1 MENDVHINI
10 CIIYKSMKNQTITV
24 IGYYDHNNTGDEQYK
39 LTFKKMIEDNLP
51 NDMKMKY
58 NIRFLD
64 CDKLKR
70 TEISEAEIIIM
81 GGGDILNN
89 YFLDEI
95 NEKFKNRKNKII
107 AVSVGLPYINILVKT
122 EKLSIID
129 YIFLRTEQ
137 DMETFGRYF
146 QKDRLFYLPDI
157 SYYLKKMDKPKQKNE
172 MCNILD
178 GIKKSGRNIIAF
190 CLNRHI
196 YSSSR
201 DSNYKDIVSEFAKT
215 VEFLVEQKYFIVLL
229 PFNTNGKVSEND
241 VIFHTDIYN
250 LLDKNS
256 RRNVLNITHCLDVM
270 EMYDIFT
277 YFYLVIPMRFHAC
290 LFSIY
295 QNVPLIP
302 ILTTKKV
309 TNVLLD
315 IKWTHSYKLDTDEND
330 IPLKMESSILIS
342 KINDVLGVEA
352 SKKQKNVMKFM
363 LCGQTKDGMKELK
376 ESLLLANDV
385 LKAKMVNPIK
395 ELMKIITSKN
405 NDKISTYINVNKITI
420 DVLIKKLCE
429 HLNQDKLDL
438 SNISDESK
446 RDVVEM
452 VSFYL
457 TNGYD
462 SKYNYGLMS
471 KMFEWILCDNQKN
484 GIPKNHNVNGL
495 FNMNFVDQ
503 NDYSGTHRSGWQHV
517 INALKEQNNDLSDI
531 LLDLS
536 IDKTFHW
543 KENIGKSVGIIPY
556 KKEWVGFLHHTF
568 DTTFSEYNC
577 EVLLKKESFRDSL
590 PNCRGIMVFSK
601 QLKEKLEIELKKI
614 GFEIKIS
621 VLCHPTDLVNLEE
634 FKWSKFLSNN
644 DKKVVNVGGWMRNI
658 FSFYN
663 LFIPRNYSFETK
675 GRGFISRF
683 IMRHQEFDTIRKVAL
698 KGRCMDNYFPKENKD
713 ENEMMND
720 IAKNIIKNCCQ
731 HQSGNNWYK
740 HNEDYIDRI
749 RNSVDVIEHLCDT
762 DYDKLLSEN
771 IVFLNLIDASAVNTV
786 IECIIRNTPLIIN
799 RRPAIVEILGDEYPL
814 YYGDSDGNTDD
825 DYSMNHQVVEL
836 LSDTKKLKSAYK
848 YLMNFDKTRFSVGNF
863 MTDFTK
869 ILTLIDA
876 TLSRECKL

>member
-1 MENDVHINI
+1 
-10 CIIYKSMKNQTITV
+10 MKNQTITV

-39 LTFKKMIEDNLP
+39 LTFNKMIVDNLP
-51 NDMKMKY
+51 YDRNTKY
-58 NIRFLD
+58 NIRFVD
-64 CDKLKR
+64 CDKLKK
-70 TEISEAEIIIM
+70 TEIIETEIIIL

-95 NEKFKNRKNKII
+95 NEKFKNKKNKII

-146 QKDRLFYLPDI
+146 QKERLFYLPDI
-157 SYYLKKMDKPKQKNE
+157 SYYLKNIDISKQRNE
-172 MCNILD
+172 SCNVLD
-178 GIKKSGRNIIAF
+178 GIKKSGTKIIAF

-201 DSNYKDIVSEFAKT
+201 EANYKDIVAEFAKT
-215 VEFLVEQKYFIVLL
+215 VAYLVDQKYFIVLL
-229 PFNTNGKVSEND
+229 PFNTNDKVSEND

-250 LLDKNS
+250 ILDKKA
-256 RRNVLNITHCLDVM
+256 RKNVLNITSTLNVM
-270 EMYDIFT
+270 EMYDIFS
-277 YFYLVIPMRFHAC
+277 YFYLVVPMRFHAC

-315 IKWTHSYKLDTDEND
+315 IKWSHSYKLDTDEND
-330 IPLKMESSILIS
+330 IPLKMDSSILIS
-342 KINDVLGVEA
+342 KINDVLDVDV
-352 SKKQKNVMKFM
+352 SKKQKKKFA
-363 LCGQTKDGMKELK
+363 LCDQTKDRMTELR
-376 ESLLLANDV
+376 EFLLFACDV
-385 LKAKMVNPIK
+385 FKAKMANPVK
-395 ELMKIITSKN
+395 ELMKIITSKT
-405 NDKISTYINVNKITI
+405 NDKINTYINVNKIIIENLTA
-420 DVLIKKLCE
+420 KLCE
-429 HLNQDKLDL
+429 FLKKDNLDL
-438 SNISDESK
+438 SNVSGESK
-446 RDVVEM
+446 MNVVEI

-462 SKYNYGLMS
+462 SKYNYGLMT
-471 KMFEWILCDNQKN
+471 KMFEKGYNYREEWEWILCENQKN
-484 GIPKNHNVNGL
+484 GLPKMNNNVNGL

-517 INALKEQNNDLSDI
+517 INALKEQNNDSSDI

-543 KENIGKSVGIIPY
+543 KESVGKSVGIIPY
-556 KKEWVGFLHHTF
+556 KKEWMGFLHHTF
-568 DTTFSEYNC
+568 DTTFSNYNC
-577 EVLLKKESFRDSL
+577 EELLTKESFRESL

-601 QLKEKLEIELKKI
+601 QLKERLEFELKKI

-621 VLCHPTDLVNLEE
+621 VLCHPTDLVNIEE

-675 GRGFISRF
+675 GKGLISRF
-683 IMRHQEFDTIRKVAL
+683 FMKHQEFDTIRKVAL
-698 KGRCMDNYFPKENKD
+698 KGRCMDNYFPKEKND
-713 ENEMMND
+713 TVNDTVNE
-720 IAKNIIKNCCQ
+720 IAKQIIKNCCQ
-731 HQSGNNWYK
+731 NKSGNNWYK

-749 RNSVDVIEHLCDT
+749 KSSVEVIDHLCDT

-799 RRPAIVEILGDEYPL
+799 RRPAIVEILGEEYPL

-825 DYSMNHQVVEL
+825 DYNMNYQVVEL

-848 YLMNFDKTRFSVGNF
+848 YLLNFDKTKFSFGSF
-863 MTDFTK
+863 MSDFTK
-869 ILTLIDA
+869 IVTLVDA
-876 TLSRECKL
+876 TSSRIYTL

>member
-1 MENDVHINI
+1 
-10 CIIYKSMKNQTITV
+10 MKNQTISV

-39 LTFKKMIEDNLP
+39 LTFKKMIVDNLP
-51 NDMKMKY
+51 YDRNTKY
-58 NIRFLD
+58 NIRFVD
-64 CDKLKR
+64 CDKLKK
-70 TEISEAEIIIM
+70 TEIIETEIIIL

-95 NEKFKNRKNKII
+95 NEKFKNKKNKII
-107 AVSVGLPYINILVKT
+107 AVSVGLPYINILIKT

-146 QKDRLFYLPDI
+146 QKERLFYLPDI
-157 SYYLKKMDKPKQKNE
+157 SYYLKNIDISKQRNAS
-172 MCNILD
+172 CNVLD
-178 GIKKSGRNIIAF
+178 GIKKSGTKIIAF

-201 DSNYKDIVSEFAKT
+201 EANYKDIVAEFAKAIAY
-215 VEFLVEQKYFIVLL
+215 LVEQKYYIVLL
-229 PFNTNGKVSEND
+229 PFNTNDKVSEND

-250 LLDKNS
+250 ILDKKA
-256 RRNVLNITHCLDVM
+256 RKNVLNITSTLDVM
-270 EMYDIFT
+270 EMYDIFS
-277 YFYLVIPMRFHAC
+277 YFYLVVPMRFHAC

-315 IKWTHSYKLDTDEND
+315 IKWSHSYKLDTDEND
-330 IPLKMESSILIS
+330 IPLKMDSSILIS
-342 KINDVLGVEA
+342 KINDVLDVDV
-352 SKKQKNVMKFM
+352 SKKQKKKFAF
-363 LCGQTKDGMKELK
+363 CDQTKDRMTELR
-376 ESLLLANDV
+376 EFLLMACDI
-385 LKAKMVNPIK
+385 LKAKMASPVK
-395 ELMKIITSKN
+395 ELLKIITSKT
-405 NDKISTYINVNKITI
+405 NDKIRTYINVNKTI
-420 DVLIKKLCE
+420 IENLTVKLCE
-429 HLNQDKLDL
+429 FLKKDRLEL
-438 SNISDESK
+438 SNVSEESK
-446 RDVVEM
+446 MNVVEI

-462 SKYNYGLMS
+462 SKYNYGLTS
-471 KMFEWILCDNQKN
+471 KMFEKGYNHRDEWEWILCDNQKN
-484 GIPKNHNVNGL
+484 GLPNLNNVNGL

-503 NDYSGTHRSGWQHV
+503 NDYSGSHRSGWQHV
-517 INALKEQNNDLSDI
+517 INALNGQNNDSSDI

-543 KENIGKSVGIIPY
+543 KECVGKSVGIIPY

-568 DTTFSEYNC
+568 DTTFSNYNC
-577 EVLLKKESFRDSL
+577 EELLKKDSFRESL

-601 QLKEKLEIELKKI
+601 QLKERLEFELKKI

-644 DKKVVNVGGWMRNI
+644 DKKVVHVGGWMRNI

-675 GRGFISRF
+675 GKGFISRF
-683 IMRHQEFDTIRKVAL
+683 LMSHQEYDTIRKVAL
-698 KGRCMDNYFPKENKD
+698 KGRCMDNYFPKGKND
-713 ENEMMND
+713 EDEDAIVND
-720 IAKNIIKNCCQ
+720 IAKKIIKNCCQ
-731 HQSGNNWYK
+731 HKSGNNWYK
-740 HNEDYIDRI
+740 HNEDYISRI
-749 RNSVDVIEHLCDT
+749 KSSVEVIDHLCDT

-799 RRPAIVEILGDEYPL
+799 RRPAIVEILGEDYPL

-825 DYSMNHQVVEL
+825 DYTMNHQVVEI
-836 LSDTKKLKSAYK
+836 LSDTKKIKSAYK
-848 YLMNFDKTRFSVGNF
+848 YLLNFDKTKFSVESF
-863 MTDFTK
+863 ISDFTK
-869 ILTLIDA
+869 IVTLVDA
-876 TLSRECKL
+876 TSSRVYTL

>member
-1 MENDVHINI
+1 
-10 CIIYKSMKNQTITV
+10 MKNQTITV

-39 LTFKKMIEDNLP
+39 LTFKKMIVDNLP
-51 NDMKMKY
+51 YDRNTKY
-58 NIRFLD
+58 NIRFVD
-64 CDKLKR
+64 CDKLKK
-70 TEISEAEIIIM
+70 TEIIETEIIIL

-95 NEKFKNRKNKII
+95 NEKFKNKKNKII
-107 AVSVGLPYINILVKT
+107 AVSVGLPYINILIKT

-146 QKDRLFYLPDI
+146 QKERLFYLPDI
-157 SYYLKKMDKPKQKNE
+157 SYYLKNIDISKQRNAS
-172 MCNILD
+172 CNVLD
-178 GIKKSGRNIIAF
+178 GIKKSGTKIIAF

-201 DSNYKDIVSEFAKT
+201 EANYKDIVAEFAKAIAY
-215 VEFLVEQKYFIVLL
+215 LVEQKYYIVLL
-229 PFNTNGKVSEND
+229 PFNTNDKVSEND

-250 LLDKNS
+250 ILDKKA
-256 RRNVLNITHCLDVM
+256 RKNVLNITSTLDVM
-270 EMYDIFT
+270 EMYDIFS
-277 YFYLVIPMRFHAC
+277 YFYLVVPMRFHAC

-315 IKWTHSYKLDTDEND
+315 IKWPHSYKLDTDEND
-330 IPLKMESSILIS
+330 IPLKMDSSILIS
-342 KINDVLGVEA
+342 KINDVLDVDV
-352 SKKQKNVMKFM
+352 SKKQKKKFAF
-363 LCGQTKDGMKELK
+363 CDQTKDRMTELR
-376 ESLLLANDV
+376 EFLLMACDIF
-385 LKAKMVNPIK
+385 KAKMTSPVK
-395 ELMKIITSKN
+395 ELLKIITSKT
-405 NDKISTYINVNKITI
+405 NDKISTYINVNKIIIENLT
-420 DVLIKKLCE
+420 VKLCE
-429 HLNQDKLDL
+429 FLKKDRLEL
-438 SNISDESK
+438 SNVSEESK
-446 RDVVEM
+446 MNVVEI

-462 SKYNYGLMS
+462 SKYNYGLTS
-471 KMFEWILCDNQKN
+471 KMFEKGYNHRDEWEWILCDNQKN
-484 GIPKNHNVNGL
+484 GLPNLNNVNGL

-503 NDYSGTHRSGWQHV
+503 NDYSGSHRSGWQHV
-517 INALKEQNNDLSDI
+517 INALKGQNNDSSDI

-543 KENIGKSVGIIPY
+543 KECVGKSVGIIPY

-568 DTTFSEYNC
+568 DTTFSNYNC
-577 EVLLKKESFRDSL
+577 EELLKKDSFRESL

-601 QLKEKLEIELKKI
+601 QLKERLEFELKKI

-644 DKKVVNVGGWMRNI
+644 DKKVVHVGGWMRNI

-675 GRGFISRF
+675 GKGFISRF
-683 IMRHQEFDTIRKVAL
+683 LMSHQEYDTIRKVAL
-698 KGRCMDNYFPKENKD
+698 KGRCMDNYFPKGKND
-713 ENEMMND
+713 EDEDAIVND
-720 IAKNIIKNCCQ
+720 IAKKIIKNCCQ
-731 HQSGNNWYK
+731 HKSGNNWYK
-740 HNEDYIDRI
+740 HNEDYISRI
-749 RNSVDVIEHLCDT
+749 KSSVEVIDHLCDT

-799 RRPAIVEILGDEYPL
+799 RRPAIVEILGEDYPL

-825 DYSMNHQVVEL
+825 DYTMNHQVVEI
-836 LSDTKKLKSAYK
+836 LSDTKKIKSAYK
-848 YLMNFDKTRFSVGNF
+848 YLLNFDKTKFSVESF
-863 MTDFTK
+863 ISDFTK
-869 ILTLIDA
+869 IVTLVDA
-876 TLSRECKL
+876 TSSRVYTL

>member
-1 MENDVHINI
+1 
-10 CIIYKSMKNQTITV
+10 MKNQTITV

-39 LTFKKMIEDNLP
+39 LTFNKMIVDNLP
-51 NDMKMKY
+51 YDRNTKY
-58 NIRFLD
+58 NIRFVD
-64 CDKLKR
+64 CDKLKK
-70 TEISEAEIIIM
+70 TEIIGTEIIIL

-95 NEKFKNRKNKII
+95 NEKFKNKKNKII

-146 QKDRLFYLPDI
+146 QKERLFYLPDI
-157 SYYLKKMDKPKQKNE
+157 SYYLKNIDISKQRNE
-172 MCNILD
+172 SCNVLD
-178 GIKKSGRNIIAF
+178 GIKKSGTKIIAF

-201 DSNYKDIVSEFAKT
+201 EANYKDIVAEFAKT
-215 VEFLVEQKYFIVLL
+215 VAYLVDQKYFIVLL
-229 PFNTNGKVSEND
+229 PFNTNDKVSEND

-250 LLDKNS
+250 ILDKKA
-256 RRNVLNITHCLDVM
+256 RKNVLNITSTLNVM
-270 EMYDIFT
+270 EMYDIFS
-277 YFYLVIPMRFHAC
+277 YFYLVVPMRFHAC

-315 IKWTHSYKLDTDEND
+315 IKWSHSYKLDTDEND
-330 IPLKMESSILIS
+330 IPLKMDSSILIS
-342 KINDVLGVEA
+342 KINDVLDVDV
-352 SKKQKNVMKFM
+352 SKKQKKKFA
-363 LCGQTKDGMKELK
+363 LCDQTKDRMTELR
-376 ESLLLANDV
+376 EFLLFACDV
-385 LKAKMVNPIK
+385 FKAKMANPVK
-395 ELMKIITSKN
+395 ELMKIITSKT
-405 NDKISTYINVNKITI
+405 NDKINTYINVNKIIIENLTA
-420 DVLIKKLCE
+420 KLCE
-429 HLNQDKLDL
+429 FLKKDNLDL
-438 SNISDESK
+438 SNVSGESK
-446 RDVVEM
+446 MNVVEI

-462 SKYNYGLMS
+462 SKYNYGLMT
-471 KMFEWILCDNQKN
+471 KMFEKGYNYREEWEWILCENQKN
-484 GIPKNHNVNGL
+484 GLPKMNNNVNGL

-517 INALKEQNNDLSDI
+517 INALKEQNNDSSDI

-543 KENIGKSVGIIPY
+543 KESVGKSVGIIPY
-556 KKEWVGFLHHTF
+556 KKEWMGFLHHTF
-568 DTTFSEYNC
+568 DTTFSNYNC
-577 EVLLKKESFRDSL
+577 EELLTKESFRESL

-601 QLKEKLEIELKKI
+601 QLKEKLEMELKKI

-621 VLCHPTDLVNLEE
+621 VLCHPTDLVNIEE

-675 GRGFISRF
+675 GKGLISRF
-683 IMRHQEFDTIRKVAL
+683 FMKHQEFDTIRKVAL
-698 KGRCMDNYFPKENKD
+698 KGRCMDNYFPKEKND
-713 ENEMMND
+713 TVNDTVNE
-720 IAKNIIKNCCQ
+720 IAKQIIKNCCQ
-731 HQSGNNWYK
+731 NKSGNNWYK

-749 RNSVDVIEHLCDT
+749 KSSVEVIDHLCDT

-799 RRPAIVEILGDEYPL
+799 RRPAIVEILGEEYPL

-825 DYSMNHQVVEL
+825 DYNMNYQVVEL

-848 YLMNFDKTRFSVGNF
+848 YLLNFDKTKFSFGSF
-863 MTDFTK
+863 MSDFTK
-869 ILTLIDA
+869 IVTLVDA
-876 TLSRECKL
+876 TSSRVYKL

>member
-1 MENDVHINI
+1 
-10 CIIYKSMKNQTITV
+10 MKNQTISI
-24 IGYYDHNNTGDEQYK
+24 IGYYDHSNTGDEQYK
-39 LTFKKMIEDNLP
+39 ITFVKMITENLP
-51 NDMKMKY
+51 YDRNIKY
-58 NIRFLD
+58 SIRFVD
-64 CDKLKR
+64 CDKLKE
-70 TEISEAEIIIM
+70 TEITETEIIIL

-89 YFLDEI
+89 YFLDKL
-95 NEKFKNRKNKII
+95 NEKFKNKKNKII

-137 DMETFGRYF
+137 DMETLGRYF
-146 QKDRLFYLPDI
+146 QKERLFYLPDI
-157 SYYLKKMDKPKQKNE
+157 SCYLKLIDKPKNKNVL
-172 MCNILD
+172 CNVLD
-178 GIKKSGRNIIAF
+178 GIKKSGTKIIAF

-196 YSSSR
+196 YSSSL

-215 VEFLVEQKYFIVLL
+215 VAYLVEKKYYIVLL
-229 PFNTNGKVSEND
+229 PFNTNDKVSEND

-250 LLDKNS
+250 ILDKKA
-256 RRNVLNITHCLDVM
+256 RKNVLNITSTLDVM
-270 EMYDIFT
+270 EMYDIFS
-277 YFYLVIPMRFHAC
+277 YFYLVVPMRFHAC

-315 IKWTHSYKLDTDEND
+315 IKWSHSYKLDTDEND
-330 IPLKMESSILIS
+330 IPLKMDSSILIS
-342 KINDVLGVEA
+342 KINDVLDVDV
-352 SKKQKNVMKFM
+352 SKKQKKKFAF
-363 LCGQTKDGMKELK
+363 CDQTKDRMTELR
-376 ESLLLANDV
+376 EFLLMACDI
-385 LKAKMVNPIK
+385 LKAKMASPVK
-395 ELMKIITSKN
+395 ELLKIITSKT
-405 NDKISTYINVNKITI
+405 NDKISTYINVNKIIIENLT
-420 DVLIKKLCE
+420 VKLCE
-429 HLNQDKLDL
+429 FLKKDRLEL
-438 SNISDESK
+438 SNVSEESK
-446 RDVVEM
+446 MNVVEI

-471 KMFEWILCDNQKN
+471 KMFEKGYNHRDEWEWILCDNQKN
-484 GIPKNHNVNGL
+484 GLPKMNNVNGL

-503 NDYSGTHRSGWQHV
+503 NDYSGSHRSGWQHV
-517 INALKEQNNDLSDI
+517 INALKDQNNDSSDI

-543 KENIGKSVGIIPY
+543 KESVGKSVGIIPY

-568 DTTFSEYNC
+568 DTTFSNYNC
-577 EVLLKKESFRDSL
+577 EELLKKESFRESL

-601 QLKEKLEIELKKI
+601 QLKERLEFELKKI

-634 FKWSKFLSNN
+634 FKWSKFLNNN
-644 DKKVVNVGGWMRNI
+644 DKKLVNVGGWMRNI

-675 GRGFISRF
+675 GKGVISKF
-683 IMRHQEFDTIRKVAL
+683 IMKHQELDTIRKVAL
-698 KGRCMDNYFPKENKD
+698 KGRCMDNYFPRKVKD
-713 ENEMMND
+713 DCELVDD
-720 IAKNIIKNCCQ
+720 IAVNIIKNCCE
-731 HQSGNNWYK
+731 HKSGNNWYK
-740 HNEDYIDRI
+740 HNEDYMDRI
-749 RNSVDVIEHLCDT
+749 RSSVEVMDHLCDT

-799 RRPAIVEILGDEYPL
+799 RRPAIVEILGDDYPL

-825 DYSMNHQVVEL
+825 AYTMNRQVVEL

-848 YLMNFDKTRFSVGNF
+848 YLLNFNKSKFSFGSF
-863 MTDFTK
+863 MSDFTK
-869 ILTLIDA
+869 ILTLVDA
-876 TLSRECKL
+876 TSSRIYTL

>member
-1 MENDVHINI
+1 
-10 CIIYKSMKNQTITV
+10 MKNQTITV

-39 LTFKKMIEDNLP
+39 LTFKKMIVDNLP
-51 NDMKMKY
+51 YDRNTKY
-58 NIRFLD
+58 NIRFVD
-64 CDKLKR
+64 CDKLKK
-70 TEISEAEIIIM
+70 TEIIETEIIIL

-95 NEKFKNRKNKII
+95 NEKFKNKKNKII
-107 AVSVGLPYINILVKT
+107 AVSVGLPYINILIKT

-146 QKDRLFYLPDI
+146 QKERLFYLPDI
-157 SYYLKKMDKPKQKNE
+157 SYYLKNIDISKQRNAS
-172 MCNILD
+172 CNVLD
-178 GIKKSGRNIIAF
+178 GIKKSGTKIIAF

-201 DSNYKDIVSEFAKT
+201 EANYKDIVAEFAKT
-215 VEFLVEQKYFIVLL
+215 IAYLVEQKYYIVLL
-229 PFNTNGKVSEND
+229 PFNTNDKVSEND

-250 LLDKNS
+250 ILDKKA
-256 RRNVLNITHCLDVM
+256 RKNVLNITSTLDVM
-270 EMYDIFT
+270 EMYDIFS
-277 YFYLVIPMRFHAC
+277 YFYLVVPMRFHAC

-315 IKWTHSYKLDTDEND
+315 IKWPHSYKLDTDEND
-330 IPLKMESSILIS
+330 IPLKMDSSILIS
-342 KINDVLGVEA
+342 KINDVLDVDV
-352 SKKQKNVMKFM
+352 SKKQKKKFAF
-363 LCGQTKDGMKELK
+363 CDQTKDRMTELR
-376 ESLLLANDV
+376 EFLLMACDIF
-385 LKAKMVNPIK
+385 KAKMTSPVK
-395 ELMKIITSKN
+395 ELLKIITSKT
-405 NDKISTYINVNKITI
+405 NDKISTYINVNKIIIENLT
-420 DVLIKKLCE
+420 VKLCE
-429 HLNQDKLDL
+429 FLKKDRLEL
-438 SNISDESK
+438 SNVSEESK
-446 RDVVEM
+446 MNVVEI

-462 SKYNYGLMS
+462 SKYNYGLTS
-471 KMFEWILCDNQKN
+471 KMFEKGYNHRDEWEWILCDNQKN
-484 GIPKNHNVNGL
+484 GLPNLNNVNGL

-503 NDYSGTHRSGWQHV
+503 NDYSGSHRSGWQHV
-517 INALKEQNNDLSDI
+517 INALKGQNNDSSDI

-543 KENIGKSVGIIPY
+543 KECVGKSVGIIPY

-568 DTTFSEYNC
+568 DTTFSNYNC
-577 EVLLKKESFRDSL
+577 EELLKKDSFRESL

-601 QLKEKLEIELKKI
+601 QLKERLEFELKKI

-644 DKKVVNVGGWMRNI
+644 DKKVVHVGGWMRNI

-675 GRGFISRF
+675 GKGFISRF
-683 IMRHQEFDTIRKVAL
+683 LMSHQEYDTIRKVAL
-698 KGRCMDNYFPKENKD
+698 KGRCMDNYFPKGKND
-713 ENEMMND
+713 EDEDAIVND
-720 IAKNIIKNCCQ
+720 IAKKIIKNCCQ
-731 HQSGNNWYK
+731 HKSGNNWYK
-740 HNEDYIDRI
+740 HNEDYISRI
-749 RNSVDVIEHLCDT
+749 KSSVEVIDHLCDT

-799 RRPAIVEILGDEYPL
+799 RRPAIVEILGEDYPL

-825 DYSMNHQVVEL
+825 DYTMNHQVVEI
-836 LSDTKKLKSAYK
+836 LSDTKKIKSAYK
-848 YLMNFDKTRFSVGNF
+848 YLLNFDKTKFSVESF
-863 MTDFTK
+863 ISDFTK
-869 ILTLIDA
+869 IVTLVDA
-876 TLSRECKL
+876 TSSRVYTL

>member
-1 MENDVHINI
+1 MN
-10 CIIYKSMKNQTITV
+10 KTITV

-39 LTFKKMIEDNLP
+39 LTFKKMIVDNLP
-51 NDMKMKY
+51 RNMNY
-58 NIRFLD
+58 IIRFVD
-64 CDKLKR
+64 CDKLKK
-70 TEISEAEIIIM
+70 TEIIETEIIIL

-95 NEKFKNRKNKII
+95 NEKFKNKTNKII
-107 AVSVGLPYINILVKT
+107 AVSVGLPYINILIKT

-146 QKDRLFYLPDI
+146 QKERLFYLPDI
-157 SYYLKKMDKPKQKNE
+157 SYYLKNIDKPKKNNE
-172 MCNILD
+172 ISNVLD
-178 GIKKSGRNIIAF
+178 GIKKSGTKIIAF

-201 DSNYKDIVSEFAKT
+201 ELNYKDIVSEFGKSVAY
-215 VEFLVEQKYFIVLL
+215 LVDQKYYIVLL
-229 PFNTNGKVSEND
+229 PFNTNNKVSEND
-241 VIFHTDIYN
+241 IIFHTDIYN
-250 LLDKNS
+250 TLGNKA
-256 RRNVLNITHCLDVM
+256 RRNVLNVTSFLDVM

-277 YFYLVIPMRFHAC
+277 YFHLVIPMRFHAC

-315 IKWTHSYKLDTDEND
+315 IKWVHSYKLDTDEND
-330 IPLKMESSILIS
+330 IPLKMDSSILIS
-342 KINDVLGVEA
+342 KINDVLDFETL
-352 SKKQKNVMKFM
+352 KKKKNVMKFM
-363 LCGQTKDGMKELK
+363 LCGPSKDRMMELK
-376 ESLLLANDV
+376 EFLLFANDV
-385 LKAKMVNPIK
+385 FKAKMVNPVK
-395 ELMKIITSKN
+395 ELIKIITSKN
-405 NDKISTYINVNKITI
+405 SSKISTYINVNKITV
-420 DVLIKKLCE
+420 DALIKKLCD
-429 HLNQDKLDL
+429 HLKKDKLDL
-438 SNISDESK
+438 SNVSDESK
-446 RDVVEM
+446 REVVEI
-452 VSFYL
+452 VSYYL

-471 KMFEWILCDNQKN
+471 KMFEKGYNFCDEWEWILCDNLKN
-484 GIPKNHNVNGL
+484 GLPKMNNENGL
-495 FNMNFVDQ
+495 FNLNFVDQ

-517 INALKEQNNDLSDI
+517 IEALKKQNNDSSDI

-543 KENIGKSVGIIPY
+543 KESVGKSVGIIPY

-577 EVLLKKESFRDSL
+577 EELLKKESFRDSL
-590 PNCRGIMVFSK
+590 PNCRGIMVFSR
-601 QLKEKLEIELKKI
+601 QLKDKLDIELKNI
-614 GFEIKIS
+614 GFEIKIN

-634 FKWSKFLSNN
+634 FKWSKFLCNN

-698 KGRCMDNYFPKENKD
+698 KGRCMDNYFPNVKQD
-713 ENEMMND
+713 ENEIVND
-720 IAKNIIKNCCQ
+720 IAKDIIKNCCQ
-731 HQSGNNWYK
+731 NKSGNNWYK
-740 HNEDYIDRI
+740 HNEDYMDRI
-749 RNSVDVIEHLCDT
+749 RNSVEVIDHLCDT

-799 RRPAIVEILGDEYPL
+799 RRPAIVEILGDDYPL
-814 YYGDSDGNTDD
+814 YYGDSDGNTDN
-825 DYSMNHQVVEL
+825 DYTMNHQVVEL
-836 LSDTKKLKSAYK
+836 LSDTKKLKSAHK
-848 YLMNFDKTRFSVGNF
+848 YLLNFDKTKFSVGSF
-863 MTDFTK
+863 MLDVTNIIRST
-869 ILTLIDA
+869 DA
-876 TLSRECKL
+876 TSPRVYKL